1 MCASTFANVATN
13 AGAAGV
19 GRGRFV
25 GADFAP
31 DEPLLLSMAA
41 SMSNSD
47 GGAEYP
53 VTVSIVGY
61 VAVRY
66 GEYREDVISRKVY
79 RRYG

>member
-1 MCASTFANVATN
+1 M
-13 AGAAGV
+13 
-19 GRGRFV
+19 
-25 GADFAP
+25 
-31 DEPLLLSMAA
+31 SMAA

-61 VAVRY
+61 IAVRY
-66 GEYREDVISRKVY
+66 GEYPEDVIRRKVY